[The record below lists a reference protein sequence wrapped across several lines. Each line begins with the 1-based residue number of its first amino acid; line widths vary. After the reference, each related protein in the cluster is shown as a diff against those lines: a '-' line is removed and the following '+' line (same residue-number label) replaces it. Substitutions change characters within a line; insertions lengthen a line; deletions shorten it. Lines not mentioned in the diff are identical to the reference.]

1 MIIIKRY
8 PNRKLYNT
16 EAKQYVTLDGIAE
29 LIREGEEIQ
38 ILDHATG
45 DDLTAVTLTQIIFEQ
60 EKKQAGFLP
69 RSVLTGLVQS
79 GGQTLSSLRRT
90 LASPLDLFHQV
101 DQEIGRRIE
110 LLVDQGE
117 MSQEEGQEIK
127 DKLLQ
132 VGRRPEGASVV
143 PSEAELERVLSRRG
157 IPSRDE
163 LEQLNARLD
172 ELVDKIDQL
181 GQEDEAGG

>member
-117 MSQEEGQEIK
+117 MSQEEGQEIR

-132 VGRRPEGASVV
+132 AGRRPEGASV
-143 PSEAELERVLSRRG
+143 PSEAELELVLSRRG

-172 ELVDKIDQL
+172 ELVAKIDQIS
-181 GQEDEAGG
+181 QEDDAGG